1 MGIEFINWYYKW
13 DFFLILEIFS
23 TVEKFSLNI
32 YKKRGY
38 NKLQSKWMEF
48 YFLGS

>member
-1 MGIEFINWYYKW
+1 MGISLTGITNEI
-13 DFFLILEIFS
+13 FFLILEIFS

-38 NKLQSKWMEF
+38 NKLQSK
-48 YFLGS
+48 